1 VLEPIFAFAGDA
13 AVFGSDF
20 IPSVLAA
27 SSAAA
32 GGHEAGAGQG
42 ITNLLSLQAFI
53 ALVTLAVLEIVLG
66 IDNIIFISVL
76 ADKLPL
82 EQQNRARRMG
92 LMLAMVMRVALLF
105 SISWIMRLTTP
116 IPLIGNLAAP
126 FMGDDDVFN
135 WRDLILL
142 LGGVFLIY
150 KATREIHENLEGDEH
165 GPENRAGATFSGVI
179 TQILILD
186 VVFSLDSVITAV
198 GMVQTTP
205 EHQAKGLS
213 IMIAA
218 VVIAVGVMLVA
229 AKPIADFVNRHPTI
243 KMLAFSFLI
252 LVGVVLV
259 IDGTHRHIPK
269 GYIYF
274 AMAFSVGVEMLN
286 LRLRRKG
293 KTVELHQPH
302 LPASSSP
309 S

>member
-1 VLEPIFAFAGDA
+1 VLEPILAFAGDA
-13 AVFGSDF
+13 AVFGADI

-27 SSAAA
+27 APT
-32 GGHEAGAGQG
+32 AGAGHGPAGEG

-53 ALVTLAVLEIVLG
+53 ALVTLTVLEIVLG

-76 ADKLPL
+76 ADKLPA

-92 LMLAMVMRVALLF
+92 LMLAMVMRVLLLF

-116 IPLIGNLAAP
+116 IPVLGNLVTP
-126 FMGDDDVFN
+126 FMGDDKAFN
-135 WRDLILL
+135 WRDLILFS
-142 LGGVFLIY
+142 GGMFLIY
-150 KATREIHENLEGDEH
+150 KATKEIHEKLEGDEH
-165 GPENRAGATFSGVI
+165 GPENRAGITFAGVI
-179 TQILILD
+179 TQIVILD
-186 VVFSLDSVITAV
+186 IVFSLDSVITAV
-198 GMVQTTP
+198 GMVQTAP
-205 EHQAKGLS
+205 EHQAKGLA

-218 VVIAVGVMLVA
+218 VVIAVGVMLFA
-229 AKPIADFVNRHPTI
+229 AKRIADFVNRHPTI

-309 S
+309 P